1 MEFKN
6 WSVCLLVLFTSVLN
20 GNLYSQFKSVS
31 GSVGGEYRK
40 QDYFYSNGKSLYSRF
55 SQLVELQTNG
65 YLYNPNLVE
74 FNLHSQFMNANS
86 STYYLS
92 SNTKQKENYF
102 DFYDLNIDVLHSSN
116 FPVIIFLRNDLNT
129 SSVEAPFGQ
138 TINNQVF
145 TNSKG
150 LIFSPKLNGAF
161 NSKISLFTFRYN
173 DTRTY
178 VPNPNIPVDQKNQNF
193 QVSFD
198 IPQFLNT
205 QIGIEAIHRSRS
217 DNITNMNYQSD
228 EAHLRGVT
236 QAGAVDQISFN
247 ANFWKESTLSSF
259 MVSTFWNSQR
269 FQDIVNQMNCQF
281 RVTNTGSNSIS
292 DAAIN
297 EQLNINFSQNLS
309 GNIIAS
315 HRETYFN
322 SLSSNTTFRN
332 SVLTGGINY
341 QGNLEK
347 FLMNLVSNVSYQR
360 NQNSILRNSIQGMFS
375 AGVQT
380 QGFSFGNIMLSDQF
394 SVRKYFTT
402 EPLVLYQ
409 NTVSSSIESN
419 IAGNLFLRANG
430 SFSVN
435 GSTDRSGFGD
445 KNFTLLTSL
454 TYQSFKV
461 ITFYLT
467 LNYGRDWFS
476 NSFLKYSINR
486 YSATLQLPNLFQN
499 FTLQGR
505 VIKTLNVFQN
515 ASEFNYDVVA
525 SYTWRALE
533 FSLRITG
540 YSISTMQ
547 RKDLFF
553 TVRRPFSVNFD

>member
-6 WSVCLLVLFTSVLN
+6 WSIYLLFFFTAVLN
-20 GNLYSQFKSVS
+20 CNLYSQFRSVS
-31 GSVGGEYRK
+31 GSIGGEYRK
-40 QDYFYSNGKSLYSRF
+40 QDYFYSNSKSFYSRF
-55 SQLVELQTNG
+55 SQLVELHTNG

-129 SSVEAPFGQ
+129 SSVESQFGP
-138 TINNQVF
+138 TFSNQVF
-145 TNSKG
+145 TNFKG
-150 LIFSPKLNGAF
+150 LILSPKLNGSF

-173 DTRTY
+173 DSRILGT
-178 VPNPNIPVDQKNQNF
+178 NPNIPADQRNQDF

-198 IPQFLNT
+198 LPQFLNT
-205 QIGIEAIHRSRS
+205 QIGVEAIHRIRS
-217 DNITNMNYQSD
+217 DNIRNMNYQSE
-228 EAHLRGVT
+228 EAHLRGVVN
-236 QAGAVDQISFN
+236 ASAVDQISFN
-247 ANFWKESTLSSF
+247 ANFWKESALSSF

-269 FQDIVNQMNCQF
+269 FQDKINQLNFQF
-281 RVTNTGSNSIS
+281 RVTNTGSTSILDGS
-292 DAAIN
+292 IN
-297 EQLNINFSQNLS
+297 EQLSINFSQNLS

-315 HRETYFN
+315 HQETYSN
-322 SLSSNTTFRN
+322 SPFGKATLRN
-332 SVLTGGINY
+332 SVLTGGISY
-341 QGNLEK
+341 LGNLEK
-347 FLMNLVSNVSYQR
+347 FLVNLVSNISYQR
-360 NQNSILRNSIQGMFS
+360 SQNSISRNSIQGMFS
-375 AGVQT
+375 AGIQT
-380 QGFSFGNIMLSDQF
+380 QGFSFGNISLSDQF
-394 SVRKYFTT
+394 SVRKYFSAG
-402 EPLVLYQ
+402 PMFFFQ
-409 NTVSSSIESN
+409 NNFLGSIESMIVN
-419 IAGNLFLRANG
+419 NLFFRANG
-430 SFSVN
+430 N
-435 GSTDRSGFGD
+435 YMISGFADSTGFWN

-467 LNYGRDWFS
+467 LNYGKDWFA
-476 NSFLKYSINR
+476 NSFQEYSISR
-486 YSATLQLPNLFQN
+486 YSATLQLPNLFHN

-505 VIKTLNVFQN
+505 ITKTFNLFQN
-515 ASEFNYDVVA
+515 GTEFNYDVVIA
-525 SYTWRALE
+525 YTWRALE

>member
-1 MEFKN
+1 MVFFTA
-6 WSVCLLVLFTSVLN
+6 LLSRS
-20 GNLYSQFKSVS
+20 YAQFKSLS
-31 GSVGGEYRK
+31 GSIGGEYRK
-40 QDYFYSNGKSLYSRF
+40 QDYLYQSGQSLYSRF

-102 DFYDLNIDVLHSSN
+102 DFYDLNIEILRSSN

-129 SSVEAPFGQ
+129 NTVKAPFGQ

-178 VPNPNIPVDQKNQNF
+178 APNPNTPVDQKNQDF

-198 IPQFLNT
+198 LPQFLKT
-205 QIGIEAIHRSRS
+205 QIGVEAIHRRRS
-217 DNITNMNYQSD
+217 DNIKNMKYQSD
-228 EAHLRGVT
+228 EVHLRGVT
-236 QAGAVDQISFN
+236 QAGAVDQVSFN
-247 ANFWKESTLSSF
+247 ANFWKESTFSSI
-259 MVSTFWNSQR
+259 MASAFWNSQR
-269 FQDIVNQMNCQF
+269 FQDIINQLNCQF
-281 RVTNTGSNSIS
+281 RVTNTGSSSILDGS
-292 DAAIN
+292 IN

-315 HRETYFN
+315 HQETYSN
-322 SLSSNTTFRN
+322 SLSNKATLRN
-332 SVLTGGINY
+332 SVLMGGINY
-341 QGNLEK
+341 QGNLDK

-360 NQNSILRNSIQGMFS
+360 SQNSISRNSIQGMFS
-375 AGVQT
+375 AGVQS
-380 QGFSFGNIMLSDQF
+380 QGFSFGNISLSDQF

-430 SFSVN
+430 NFSLN
-435 GSTDRSGFGD
+435 GSTDSSGFRD

-454 TYQSFKV
+454 TYQSFKL

-505 VIKTLNVFQN
+505 LIKTFNAFQN
-515 ASEFNYDVVA
+515 DSEFNYDVVA
-525 SYTWRALE
+525 AYTWRALE
-533 FSLRITG
+533 FSLRLTG
-540 YSISTMQ
+540 YSISTMK

-553 TVRRPFSVNFD
+553 TVSRPFSVNFD